1 MRENGVDES
10 MNSWAV
16 KVGSSAL
23 GRGVCATRSFRP
35 GQPILEFS
43 GPVLNHDEVHALGGD
58 RAYALQVGADEYLDT
73 MPPGRYVK
81 HSCDPNAGI
90 VNDRMLIAL
99 RPIEAGEEI
108 QFDYSTTMSRDHW
121 TMECRCGQPTCRR
134 VILDF
139 HHLPP
144 ITQNRYLQL
153 GIVQRFILREVRRR
167 SPARRMVRRT
177 RAIQQLIY

>member
-1 MRENGVDES
+1 MRENGVDRS
-10 MNSWAV
+10 ISFWAV
-16 KVGSSAL
+16 EVGSSAF
-23 GRGVCATRSFRP
+23 GRGVFATRSFRP
-35 GQPILEFS
+35 GQAILEFS
-43 GPVLNHDEVHALGGD
+43 GPVLNQDEVVALGGD
-58 RAYALQVGADEYLDT
+58 RAYALQVGTDEYLDT
-73 MPPGRYVK
+73 MPPGRYVN

-99 RPIEAGEEI
+99 RPIETGEEI

-121 TMECRCGQPTCRR
+121 TMECRCGRPTCRR

-153 GIVQRFILREVRRR
+153 GIVQRFIVSEVRRR
-167 SPARRMVRRT
+167 SPARRVVRRT
-177 RAIQQLIY
+177 RAIQQLTY